1 MMIRKASIMK
11 LFPGYQEEYKKR
23 HDELW
28 PEMET
33 ELKNHDAHHYSIV
46 LDEKTNN
53 LFAYVEIESE
63 EKWNRIAETE
73 ICQKWWVYMKDIM
86 ETNLDNSPVSTEL
99 KQVFFLD

>member
-11 LFPGYQEEYKKR
+11 LFPGYQDEYKKR

-33 ELKNHDAHHYSIV
+33 ELKNHGAQHYSIF
-46 LDEKTNN
+46 LDEKTSI

-63 EKWNRIAETE
+63 EKWNRMSETE
-73 ICQKWWVYMKDIM
+73 VCQKWWAYMKDIM
-86 ETNLDNSPVSTEL
+86 ETNPDNSPVSTEL
-99 KQVFFLD
+99 KQVFYLD

>member
-1 MMIRKASIMK
+1 MIRKASIMK

-28 PEMET
+28 TEMET
-33 ELKNHDAHHYSIV
+33 ELKNHGAHHYSIF

-63 EKWNRIAETE
+63 EKWKKMSETE
-73 ICQKWWVYMKDIM
+73 ICQKWWAYMKDIM
-86 ETNLDNSPVSTEL
+86 ETNPDKSPVSTEL
-99 KQVFFLD
+99 KQVFYLD